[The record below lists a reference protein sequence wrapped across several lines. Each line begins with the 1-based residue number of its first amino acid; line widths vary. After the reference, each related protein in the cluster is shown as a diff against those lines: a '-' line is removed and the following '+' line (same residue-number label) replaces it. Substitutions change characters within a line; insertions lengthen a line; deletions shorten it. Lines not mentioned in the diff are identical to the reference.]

1 MLVDGVVATEDVLV
15 GLVVIGPVVEELE
28 LDGVDTGVLVGV
40 TITDVEVEDTVV
52 VVVTAVSDLRQEQT
66 SCAEL

>member
-1 MLVDGVVATEDVLV
+1 VLVDGVVATEDVLV